1 MAKIILHGILDVFGE
16 PLDIS
21 ANTANDALIAIITHL
36 KRTNQ
41 ELFKDQLF
49 LQVKGYDTLEALKA
63 PLESDAQLHIMPAFN
78 AGKKGGLF
86 LVLFGAVLFLTGH
99 FQLIGFL
106 GEKVSGYL
114 AAAGVGLFLGGLV
127 QIISPTPQLDTQPE
141 ETNPEA
147 SKYISGI
154 RNTTKIGTRIT
165 LAYGTFP
172 IPGHFLSINVQSTDV
187 SHLRR

>member
-63 PLESDAQLHIMPAFN
+63 PLNPMPN
-78 AGKKGGLF
+78 YILC
-86 LVLFGAVLFLTGH
+86 LLLTP
-99 FQLIGFL
+99 
-106 GEKVSGYL
+106 V
-114 AAAGVGLFLGGLV
+114 
-127 QIISPTPQLDTQPE
+127 
-141 ETNPEA
+141 
-147 SKYISGI
+147 
-154 RNTTKIGTRIT
+154 
-165 LAYGTFP
+165 
-172 IPGHFLSINVQSTDV
+172 
-187 SHLRR
+187 RREDCS